1 MTPLAS
7 ASFLSILTYAWL
19 TPLMTLGW
27 QRALQ
32 APDLWRV
39 AAEDEAAPLSK
50 ALDEAWAKQMERAK
64 NGTGKKRWFR
74 RPDNEASLAMALN
87 EALGKRF
94 WLAGESYISLSGLG
108 LTQAS

>member
-1 MTPLAS
+1 MT
-7 ASFLSILTYAWL
+7 I
-19 TPLMTLGW
+19 GW

-39 AAEDEAAPLSK
+39 AAEDEAAPLGK
-50 ALDEAWAKQMERAK
+50 ALDEAWAKQVEQSKHGR
-64 NGTGKKRWFR
+64 GRKRWFR

-94 WLAGESYISLSGLG
+94 WLAGN
-108 LTQAS
+108 